1 MQISNGDKCMDTL
14 DDFSLKQKKYIPD
27 FPKASGNP
35 TVYIEGYPFEDDEPM
50 AATEFHG
57 LQIATF
63 FHQLSVY
70 FHVDPHIHVGID
82 SFIYYQ
88 EGDIRKVVAPDI
100 FVVFG
105 VDKYPLRRSFYTWAE
120 GTAPVAVFEFLSDAT
135 AHHDRNDK
143 ADLYLHD
150 IGVQEYFIHQPE
162 MDKKS
167 EFRGWQRSASG
178 EVTEIEPHDQGG
190 IFSNAL
196 NLLFRW
202 EEQQDTHVRLLR
214 PFLPDG
220 TPVNTPFEDK
230 QLRIH
235 EEELRLQEQELRLQ
249 EQALRIQEQENRK
262 AAEAKAAEEIE
273 RRQELET
280 ELRELRKQLA
290 HAENDNT

>member
-1 MQISNGDKCMDTL
+1 MDTL
-14 DDFSLKQKKYIPD
+14 DDFSLKQKKYIPN

-35 TVYIEGYPFEDDEPM
+35 TIYIEGYPFEDDEPM

-57 LQIATF
+57 LQITTF

-135 AHHDRNDK
+135 AHHDRNSK

-178 EVTEIEPHDQGG
+178 EVKEIEQHDQGG

-220 TPVNTPFEDK
+220 TPVNTPFEEK
-230 QLRIH
+230 QHRIH

-249 EQALRIQEQENRK
+249 ELELRLQEQEHRK
-262 AAEAKAAEEIE
+262 AAEAKAAEELE

-280 ELRELRKQLA
+280 ELEELRKQLA
-290 HAENDNT
+290 NAENDNT